1 MRSIT
6 EGEGKASGMTTG
18 NIKKPWCKKASRAS
32 SLGDAAF
39 AANSQIKQL
48 IWMRASNHRFNQPD
62 SYSLLTHTLVAMRL
76 WDTPVLIP
84 NTMVKT

>member
-1 MRSIT
+1 MPRVSGGRGT
-6 EGEGKASGMTTG
+6 ATKKAT
-18 NIKKPWCKKASRAS
+18 NKPWCKNTSRGS

-39 AANSQIKQL
+39 AANSQIKKLTRMQ
-48 IWMRASNHRFNQPD
+48 ASSHRFYQPD